1 MPDLLIRKLDPDL
14 KRMLEQRAKKS
25 GKSLSDEVK
34 ALLNHVLAEQV
45 TERPVGT
52 ALVEHFRDLGPIE
65 LDIPRRDE
73 LPKPPSFE

>member
-1 MPDLLIRKLDPDL
+1 MTDLLIRKIDPDL

-34 ALLNHVLAEQV
+34 GLLNHVLAERV
-45 TERPVGT
+45 AERPIGT

-73 LPKPPSFE
+73 LSTPPDLE